1 MNTVSVGT
9 SGSKVA
15 IYELAKELGIAHKD
29 LVEKVRALGIEAK
42 NHMSR
47 LERDEV
53 DRVRRAFDK
62 ERHENTVQERLSET
76 VIRRRA
82 KDGSRLH
89 PDTQAVVAAPV
100 APPPVVEP
108 PRVVV
113 EPPRRVVRV
122 ASPAVEAPAR
132 PLVEAKPPIVEKPAP
147 MKVEQPVVVAK
158 AKPIE
163 PPAPVTRITFPVSKP
178 CNPSLSRTTGALPS
192 KSSSSISRICD
203 TVVLPLIRSA

>member
-1 MNTVSVGT
+1 MNTESVGT

-100 APPPVVEP
+100 AS
-108 PRVVV
+108 
-113 EPPRRVVRV
+113 
-122 ASPAVEAPAR
+122 ASACGRA
-132 PLVEAKPPIVEKPAP
+132 
-147 MKVEQPVVVAK
+147 
-158 AKPIE
+158 
-163 PPAPVTRITFPVSKP
+163 TP
-178 CNPSLSRTTGALPS
+178 CGR
-192 KSSSSISRICD
+192 
-203 TVVLPLIRSA
+203 

>member
-1 MNTVSVGT
+1 MNTESVGT

-89 PDTQAVVAAPV
+89 PEAQHVVAAPPPPP
-100 APPPVVEP
+100 PPPVVEARP
-108 PRVVV
+108 VGS
-113 EPPRRVVRV
+113 EPPRPQVRV
-122 ASPAVEAPAR
+122 ISPAAAAPVLPAAPAL
-132 PLVEAKPPIVEKPAP
+132 PVAP
-147 MKVEQPVVVAK
+147 
-158 AKPIE
+158 
-163 PPAPVTRITFPVSKP
+163 
-178 CNPSLSRTTGALPS
+178 
-192 KSSSSISRICD
+192 
-203 TVVLPLIRSA
+203 